1 VTISRF
7 PDSPTDSASDRARW
21 LRAAGGLKAAIDAGL
36 LREATTL
43 TMVEALLLG
52 LMRQGVT
59 KYLAIFGHGSTALA
73 DVIMAYEAEGLV
85 RCWQFRN
92 EIEMAHAGTALSWVY
107 GEVGAVVTS
116 IGPGA
121 FQAMAASLAAAS
133 NGVGLY
139 HLYGD
144 ETTSGEGYNMQ
155 QVPKPAQ
162 GIFSQITSLMG
173 SSYTL
178 HTPGALRDG
187 LRKGAACVF
196 HPWRPGPF
204 YINLPL
210 NTQPEHV
217 TLRLDALP
225 DRPVYPALAPADD
238 EGIRNCRN
246 RQGRNKARR
255 RQSHGFRS
263 YQAPR
268 RKGES
273 ARGVEPRCLGS
284 HGVRP
289 CAEYVRRRLQ
299 GFDQRQLGDGGGR
312 TAGGDRQPRRLPGGL
327 FRHRLAEGTDG
338 GQHQCRSDRCPAL
351 QQHDRADG

>member
-1 VTISRF
+1 MTLPTF
-7 PDSPTDSASDRARW
+7 PDGPAHTAADRAAW
-21 LRAAGGLKAAIDAGL
+21 ITATGGLNAAIDADRL
-36 LREATTL
+36 STPV
-43 TMVEALLLG
+43 TMPLVEALVLG

-73 DVIMAYEAEGLV
+73 DVLAAYEAEGLV

-92 EIEMAHAGTALSWVY
+92 EVEMAHAGTALSWVY

-144 ETTSGEGYNMQ
+144 ETTQGEGYNMQ

-162 GIFSQITSLMG
+162 GVFAQITSLMG
-173 SSYTL
+173 SAYTL

-187 LRKGAACVF
+187 LRKGATCVF

-204 YINLPL
+204 YMNLPL
-210 NTQPEHV
+210 NTQPAPV

-225 DRPVYPALAPADD
+225 DRP
-238 EGIRNCRN
+238 
-246 RQGRNKARR
+246 
-255 RQSHGFRS
+255 
-263 YQAPR
+263 
-268 RKGES
+268 
-273 ARGVEPRCLGS
+273 
-284 HGVRP
+284 
-289 CAEYVRRRLQ
+289 
-299 GFDQRQLGDGGGR
+299 
-312 TAGGDRQPRRLPGGL
+312 
-327 FRHRLAEGTDG
+327 
-338 GQHQCRSDRCPAL
+338 
-351 QQHDRADG
+351 